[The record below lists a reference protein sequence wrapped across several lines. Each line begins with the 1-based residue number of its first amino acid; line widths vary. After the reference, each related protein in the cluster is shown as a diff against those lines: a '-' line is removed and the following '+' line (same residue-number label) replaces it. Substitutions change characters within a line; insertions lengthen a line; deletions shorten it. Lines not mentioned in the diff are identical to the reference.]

1 MASIAKRQV
10 WLASG
15 LGALLTLAAC
25 APAVQRDATSR
36 AEPPPTATKKV
47 LSVGV
52 LREPPALAWGLLG
65 NPISAEEGLAN
76 VPHLIHNTLAV
87 EWELASFRP
96 QLATALPSIDDGTW
110 RLNPDGTMDT
120 VWRLQ
125 PNARWHDGTPFTSA
139 DLVFTYNIYTDPSY
153 PNRGEARPLM
163 ESVSAPDPSTF
174 IIHWKGAFVG
184 GYKEPPGDEI
194 LPRHILEDLYRT
206 ADRNTVVNSP
216 WFRSDFVG
224 LGPYRLARWEEGSHI
239 ELARFDD
246 YFMGRPAFDTIL
258 VRFIA
263 DANAM
268 VANVLAGNLDVAL
281 PPVVSVEAALE
292 VKRRWEGTG
301 NQVVADPNGKLVM
314 LDPQLRPD
322 SAEPRNGFPNV
333 LVRQAFYQAL
343 DRPGLAEVMTQGL
356 APIADSYY
364 APHDELRRDMEGWI
378 PQFPYDPA
386 RGQQLLA
393 QAGWRTGADGGLV
406 FQATG
411 ERFQTEVRGGA
422 GAGRERLL
430 SVIADGWKTIGA
442 DTSIYIVP
450 AAVAGDRE
458 LNAKRPG
465 LNVTNPS
472 APAFTD
478 RNRLHSSQIATSGN
492 NWAGINTGG
501 YASAPVD
508 GLLDQLRATIDPHAR
523 LPLLQQLVK
532 EQIGDV
538 AVMPLYWE
546 VSTVLMLK
554 GVKGPKSV
562 NNAAT
567 QNIFEWDR
575 ETT

>member
-1 MASIAKRQV
+1 
-10 WLASG
+10 
-15 LGALLTLAAC
+15 
-25 APAVQRDATSR
+25 
-36 AEPPPTATKKV
+36 
-47 LSVGV
+47 
-52 LREPPALAWGLLG
+52 
-65 NPISAEEGLAN
+65 
-76 VPHLIHNTLAV
+76 
-87 EWELASFRP
+87 
-96 QLATALPSIDDGTW
+96 
-110 RLNPDGTMDT
+110 
-120 VWRLQ
+120 
-125 PNARWHDGTPFTSA
+125 
-139 DLVFTYNIYTDPSY
+139 
-153 PNRGEARPLM
+153 
-163 ESVSAPDPSTF
+163 
-174 IIHWKGAFVG
+174 
-184 GYKEPPGDEI
+184 
-194 LPRHILEDLYRT
+194 
-206 ADRNTVVNSP
+206 
-216 WFRSDFVG
+216 
-224 LGPYRLARWEEGSHI
+224 
-239 ELARFDD
+239 
-246 YFMGRPAFDTIL
+246 
-258 VRFIA
+258 
-263 DANAM
+263 
-268 VANVLAGNLDVAL
+268 
-281 PPVVSVEAALE
+281 
-292 VKRRWEGTG
+292 
-301 NQVVADPNGKLVM
+301 
-314 LDPQLRPD
+314 
-322 SAEPRNGFPNV
+322 
-333 LVRQAFYQAL
+333 
-343 DRPGLAEVMTQGL
+343 
-356 APIADSYY
+356 
-364 APHDELRRDMEGWI
+364 MEGWI